1 MMLLFDEN
9 LSYRLVVALS
19 DIYPHSVHVRDVGLV
34 GATDEAVWDYAIR
47 HLSKIVVCGKILV
60 VKQL

>member
-1 MMLLFDEN
+1 MVWFHCSEM
-9 LSYRLVVALS
+9 R
-19 DIYPHSVHVRDVGLV
+19 RDDGLTHQNPDPI
-34 GATDEAVWDYAIR
+34 AKTPPR